1 MRVVRR
7 PKSLLMR
14 FRGEWRSCNVMA
26 RELGGKHVVVVGATG
41 VLGARI
47 AAHLAA
53 AGARV
58 SAIVR
63 DHTRLDGASVFQYAL
78 ADVTDTAAMRLALAS
93 VASVAPIDGVV
104 NASGVVAFG
113 GIGELDDATL
123 AKLFAVNATAPIVM
137 LRESATLIADSG
149 FFVNISGVVATQ
161 PVAGMAAYSASKAAA
176 WAAMSAVARELR
188 RRQIDVIDARPPHT
202 ETGLASRAIA
212 GVAPKM
218 PVGLTPDV
226 VAARIVA
233 AIVAGERDLP
243 VEAFA
248 SQ

>member
-1 MRVVRR
+1 MHVARR
-7 PKSLLMR
+7 LRSLLMR
-14 FRGEWRSCNVMA
+14 FRGGWRGDVMA

-78 ADVTDTAAMRLALAS
+78 ADVTDTAAMRVAFAS

-137 LRESATLIADSG
+137 LRESATLIADGG

-218 PVGLTPDV
+218 PVGLTPDI

-248 SQ
+248 SH

>member
-1 MRVVRR
+1 M
-7 PKSLLMR
+7 
-14 FRGEWRSCNVMA
+14 
-26 RELGGKHVVVVGATG
+26 GKHVVVVGATG

-78 ADVTDTAAMRLALAS
+78 ADVTDIAALRLAFAS
-93 VASVAPIDGVV
+93 VATTAPIDGVV
-104 NASGVVAFG
+104 NATGVVAFG
-113 GIGELDDATL
+113 GIGELDDTTL
-123 AKLFAVNATAPIVM
+123 AKLFAVNATVPIVM
-137 LRESATLIADSG
+137 LRESATLLNDGG

-218 PVGLTPDV
+218 PVGLTPDA

-233 AIVAGERDLP
+233 AIVGGERDLP

-248 SQ
+248 TQ

>member
-1 MRVVRR
+1 
-7 PKSLLMR
+7 
-14 FRGEWRSCNVMA
+14 MA

-41 VLGARI
+41 ALGARI

-78 ADVTDTAAMRLALAS
+78 ANVTDSGALRLAFAS
-93 VASVAPIDGVV
+93 VATAAPIDGVV
-104 NASGVVAFG
+104 NATGVVAFG
-113 GIGELDDATL
+113 GIGELDDTTL

-137 LRESATLIADSG
+137 LRESATLIADGG

-188 RRQIDVIDARPPHT
+188 RRQIDLIDARPPHT
-202 ETGLASRAIA
+202 ETGLATRAIA

-218 PVGLTPDV
+218 PVGLTPDA

-233 AIVAGERDLP
+233 AIVAGEHDLP
-243 VEAFA
+243 TEAFA
-248 SQ
+248 TQ

>member
-1 MRVVRR
+1 VVPRLR
-7 PKSLLMR
+7 SLPLKS
-14 FRGEWRSCNVMA
+14 RGEWRSCNVMA

-93 VASVAPIDGVV
+93 IASVGPIDGVV
-104 NASGVVAFG
+104 NATGVVAFG

-137 LRESATLIADSG
+137 LRESATLIADGG

-212 GVAPKM
+212 GVASKM
-218 PVGLTPDV
+218 PVGLTPNA

-248 SQ
+248 S

>member
-1 MRVVRR
+1 
-7 PKSLLMR
+7 
-14 FRGEWRSCNVMA
+14 MA

-78 ADVTDTAAMRLALAS
+78 ADVTDSGALQLAFAS
-93 VASVAPIDGVV
+93 VAMAAPIYGVV
-104 NASGVVAFG
+104 NATGVVAFG
-113 GIGELDDATL
+113 GIGELDDTTL

-137 LRESATLIADSG
+137 LRESATLIADGG
-149 FFVNISGVVATQ
+149 FFLNISGVVATQ

-202 ETGLASRAIA
+202 ETGLATRAIA

-218 PVGLTPDV
+218 PVGLTPDA

-233 AIVAGERDLP
+233 AIIAGERDLP

-248 SQ
+248 TQ